1 MVTRGI
7 TEVATVGIKNWFKRR
22 QLPLSSSMRK
32 SNLLYS
38 SASDIMA
45 VKHNTTN
52 GQHQEHCEGGS
63 PGAAGGGGC
72 VYEVLEAAQYLTLV
86 GGLVKVDGYFCQEEA
101 QDKVVNEQAEGWL
114 Q

>member
-1 MVTRGI
+1 
-7 TEVATVGIKNWFKRR
+7 
-22 QLPLSSSMRK
+22 
-32 SNLLYS
+32 
-38 SASDIMA
+38 MA

-114 Q
+114 QWSASIRVKVDGKINMWYLNCIKLQQTILN